1 MPDVLID
8 NKDFYNNASIFVKY
22 FSLISKIVMVLF
34 IIGFFSGKPESF
46 LFANFIV
53 KVLIALFLI
62 YRFNSYRIYKI
73 KFTELDRKLCYSA
86 GLYILLISFVD
97 ITQIYVEQ
105 IRSFII
111 PYTSPI
117 INSIRSD
124 FNKIVKV

>member
-8 NKDFYNNASIFVKY
+8 NKDFYNSASIFVKY
-22 FSLISKIVMVLF
+22 FSLISKTVMVLF

-97 ITQIYVEQ
+97 IGSATNCF
-105 IRSFII
+105 SCCFFII
-111 PYTSPI
+111 I
-117 INSIRSD
+117 I
-124 FNKIVKV
+124 V

>member
-8 NKDFYNNASIFVKY
+8 NKTFYNSASIFVKY
-22 FSLISKIVMVLF
+22 FSLISKTVMVLF

-62 YRFNSYRIYKI
+62 YRFNSYRTYKI

-97 ITQIYVEQ
+97 ITQTYVEQ

-117 INSIRSD
+117 INSIKGD